1 MGRSD
6 GHPWGEPVAVNWG
19 DPVAAYG
26 EFPMAAVSAPV
37 LVARCVT
44 GRLVPYAASLSGLTC
59 ETIGADA

>member
-1 MGRSD
+1 
-6 GHPWGEPVAVNWG
+6 VAVNWG

-26 EFPMAAVSAPV
+26 EFPMAAASAPV

-44 GRLVPYAASLSGLTC
+44 GRLVPYAASMSGLTC